1 MEHVGFLSDGDC
13 QEPAVRRLHLPLP
26 KFNVDPDVTTLDRYG
41 STRAPSI
48 HLLSIS
54 TAVLFCCSSRPYY
67 SAADSIVRHASM
79 EDFRTSC
86 HGNPR
91 RWRCMW
97 SPEIIRYQQRND
109 NQWVHSQTLQKKNIL
124 RLSSPSPSPSLSLDN
139 RVENV
144 LLPLSETSQSLVC
157 ERSLWQLL
165 AR

>member
-109 NQWVHSQTLQKKNIL
+109 NQWVHSQTLQKKTFYASALL
-124 RLSSPSPSPSLSLDN
+124 R
-139 RVENV
+139 
-144 LLPLSETSQSLVC
+144 LLPLC
-157 ERSLWQLL
+157 LWTIVSRTCSSPFLKQ
-165 AR
+165 ASH